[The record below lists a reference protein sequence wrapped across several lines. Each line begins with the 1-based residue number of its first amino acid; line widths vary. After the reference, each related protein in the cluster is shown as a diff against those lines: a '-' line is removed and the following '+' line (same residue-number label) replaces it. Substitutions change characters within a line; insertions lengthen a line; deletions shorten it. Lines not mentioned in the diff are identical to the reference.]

1 MPPRKNAASD
11 TPKILSVRT
20 LVVVKRDQTAAT
32 PRTVWAHEI
41 PILEAVF
48 GEGNVQVQESDA
60 LDEGYNPRPS
70 PELLIYN
77 KTQDKVRRPS
87 ETQGLGFVFIGDP
100 RNEFER
106 LCSLYGRHPDVNQ
119 PYAEYIF
126 GRFDTGKFQQLIGSP
141 ELSDLPDD
149 QLRALAIQYGYIP
162 NIGEKASDDEKRA
175 QAAKQRELA
184 EADSEALLKACEAL
198 GVELA

>member
-1 MPPRKNAASD
+1 MPPRKTASD
-11 TPKILSVRT
+11 SPKMLSTRT
-20 LVVVKRDQTAAT
+20 LVVISRDQTAAT

-41 PILEAVF
+41 PILEAIF
-48 GEGNVQVQESDA
+48 GEGMVRVQEPEA
-60 LDEGYNPRPS
+60 LDEGYNPKPS

-77 KTQDKVRRPS
+77 KQQDKVRRPS

-126 GRFDTGKFQQLIGSP
+126 GRFDTGKFKALVGSP
-141 ELSDLPDD
+141 EMPDLPDD
-149 QLRALAIQYGYIP
+149 QLRALAMQYGFVP
-162 NIGEKASDDEKRA
+162 VVGDKATEDEKLA
-175 QAAKQRELA
+175 QRAKQHELTT
-184 EADSEALLKACEAL
+184 ADNAALLKIADEL

>member
-1 MPPRKNAASD
+1 MTRKTAND
-11 TPKILSVRT
+11 TPKMLSTRT
-20 LVVVKRDQTAAT
+20 LVVISRDQTAAT

-41 PILEAVF
+41 PILEAIF
-48 GEGNVQVQESDA
+48 GEGMVRVQEPEA

-119 PYAEYIF
+119 AYAEYIF
-126 GRFDTGKFQQLIGSP
+126 GRFDSGKFSQLVGKP

-149 QLRALAIQYGYIP
+149 QLRALAVQYGFIP
-162 NIGEKASDDEKRA
+162 VVGDKASDEEKKA
-175 QAAKQRELA
+175 QAAKQLELSN
-184 EADSEALLKACEAL
+184 ADTAALLKIAD
-198 GVELA
+198 ELQIQLA

>member
-1 MPPRKNAASD
+1 MPPRKTASD
-11 TPKILSVRT
+11 SPKMLSTRT
-20 LVVVKRDQTAAT
+20 LVVVSRDQTAAT

-41 PILEAVF
+41 PILEAIF
-48 GEGNVQVQESDA
+48 GEGMVSVQEPEA

-70 PELLIYN
+70 PDLLIYN
-77 KTQDKVRRPS
+77 KQQDKVRRPS

-126 GRFDTGKFQQLIGSP
+126 GRFDSGKFEKLVGSP

-149 QLRALAIQYGYIP
+149 QLRALATQYGYIP
-162 NIGEKASDDEKRA
+162 VVGDKASDAEKQA
-175 QAAKQRELA
+175 QRDKQLELTNA
-184 EADSEALLKACEAL
+184 NTAALLKIAEEL
-198 GVELA
+198 QVELA